1 MILEMKRITKR
12 FGSVTALDGVN
23 LELAKGEA
31 HALVGENGAGKS
43 TLMKVLAG
51 VHQPDSG
58 EVILNGKSVD
68 ISSPAESQM
77 LGIAIIHQELN
88 LIPYLSV
95 AENVF
100 LGREPKNLGFVDYK
114 KMRKDTKA
122 LLDQFGIELSP
133 RSLVMDLSIGERQIV
148 EILKAL
154 SLNPEILIMDE
165 PTAVL
170 TDKETE
176 KLFEL
181 IDLLKQRNVSVIYIS
196 HRLPELK
203 RVCERLTV
211 LRDGKWIKTDVLEH
225 FSEHDIANL
234 MVGRELEDMYPPIPT
249 KFGNEILRVEA
260 LTQNP
265 NFQDVSFTLKEGEI
279 VGFAGLIGAGRSEL
293 ATAIFGGAPADEGIV
308 SLKGQQVNY
317 KNPIQAVKGGFGF
330 ATEDRKQTGLILDM
344 SIAQNITLP
353 NLGKYQRVGFVNR
366 KLEKADIQEQVKNL
380 NIKLH
385 NVNQP
390 VKNLSGGNQQK
401 VVLAKWLVANTEI
414 FLFDEPTRGIDVGA
428 KREIYHSISNLAKEG
443 KGIIVISS
451 ELPELLGICNRILVM
466 HNGRISGEFNHEEA
480 TEQQLMKKAT
490 GL

>member
-12 FGSVTALDGVN
+12 FGSVIALDGVN

-114 KMRKDTKA
+114 KMKKDTKA

-133 RSLVMDLSIGERQIV
+133 RSLVKDLSIGERQIV

-211 LRDGKWIKTDVLEH
+211 LRDGKWIKTDVLDH

-234 MVGRELEDMYPPIPT
+234 MVGRELEDMYPPLPT
-249 KFGNEILRVEA
+249 KFGNEILRVEG

-293 ATAIFGGAPADEGIV
+293 ATAIFGGDPADEGIV

-353 NLGKYQRVGFVNR
+353 NLRKYQRVGFVNR

-385 NVNQP
+385 SVNQP

-428 KREIYHSISNLAKEG
+428 KREIYHLISNLAKEG
-443 KGIIVISS
+443 KGVIVISS